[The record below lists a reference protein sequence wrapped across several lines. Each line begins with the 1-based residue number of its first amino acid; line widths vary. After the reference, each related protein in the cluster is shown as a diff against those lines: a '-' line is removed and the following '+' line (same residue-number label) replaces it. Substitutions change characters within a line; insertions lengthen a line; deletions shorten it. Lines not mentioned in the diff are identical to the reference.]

1 MSSEAGSA
9 ASGAPRTGLLFIVS
23 APSGTG
29 KTTLVDRLVERLP
42 DLVKSRSYTSRP
54 ARPGEVDGVDYNF
67 VTRDRFEEMVR
78 RGEFLEYAAVFGNL
92 YGTRREDTEAW
103 LAAGRDVVLVID
115 VQGARQVRRRA
126 PGAIGIFVL
135 PPSFAALEAR
145 LRGRSQDSAEAM
157 ARRLRTARAEVTAFE
172 EYEYVVVND
181 ELDTCVDRL
190 RAIVLAERAR
200 LDRARPFI
208 EPIVQSFSR
217 A

>member
-1 MSSEAGSA
+1 MSSEARSA